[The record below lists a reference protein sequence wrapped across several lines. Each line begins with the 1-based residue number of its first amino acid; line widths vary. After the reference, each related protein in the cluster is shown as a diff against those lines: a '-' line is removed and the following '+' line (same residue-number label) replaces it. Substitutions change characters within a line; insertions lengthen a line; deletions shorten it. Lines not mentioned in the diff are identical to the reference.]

1 VLTGEVADNL
11 RNMEGLTLKE
21 GCDDSLVLRSF
32 SFGKDVDPDSDDPEN
47 SELKELGITEQC
59 IPASII
65 ADTNQTFEVQLRSTI
80 QNMQYKTCLHW
91 QDCATESDGLC
102 ITGVSQC
109 DGSTFQLFW
118 KEVTGNTN
126 GFETLGN
133 AQVNG
138 EKFKLY
144 TSKSEAITN
153 PENFIQFYYISTIGF
168 AERDEQDGNSDYVY
182 GSEEGDADSVDS
194 KIMADSADI
203 VDEDAKIRNMVSFK
217 QDSEYN
223 FFTTQYS
230 GSGTEE
236 EYQWTFLEIP
246 ALMDVQIDCTQ
257 GKVIQSLT
265 KSERSFAWTCVEVA
279 GLTSTGGCFERVSLE
294 ASLSNL
300 EEIRFLEV
308 NCGAQAAMQA
318 LDFEVNAL
326 SKNIRMKARCCPLA
340 ALPVA
345 LVPTTEFSEDEDA
358 FEGKYCSTGLDDSG
372 RPKFE
377 QVLNF
382 INVDA
387 EVTGKLEYNRAA
399 GKWCLESTES
409 EESESSCVE
418 QDVVH
423 PLDFGSDKEFQGTS
437 KSLYVLPML
446 DFNSQFVG
454 VGTVGLTTPKPEITK
469 WTSPPALLRFAADDP
484 QYRPECKDEYHPGSG
499 TFEREKMNDVAKE
512 LWEKGENSNGL
523 TNRQENPCAWIW
535 SEDPNTAAD
544 GAAVGLGWK
553 PRRQI
558 NSNGRF
564 EDSEFEGDSNGVT
577 YRTVKGCADREVS
590 RLQALGKR
598 NAAFGLSDTAR
609 KLFFGI
615 SLDTMTYFIDQKQ
628 ETFGFGIGLGI
639 GSLWLR
645 YLTQLTNHVI
655 EYGLGLGQTLSNKQ
669 YGSSDSNDCLTLQHG
684 LARMFC
690 DLHCI
695 RDAVKAGDAAILSSL
710 QKATE
715 VINNNTN
722 RLLEFYL
729 SEDQGADTVTGLLE
743 SQKVIVEGMSKSFVE
758 MRQMLQTHL
767 HPMAASAT
775 TRSINTFLASTAK
788 TDVTNIHSSGNV
800 SNLSFQLDHLASK
813 VKTLHSTLSHTLSSH
828 KASASQSVSDRTGEY
843 VTTMMQVVKAKVHTL
858 GIYKNA
864 ALKSKERQHW
874 LRSHSTT
881 SVKELLLEMQDE
893 FHEDTMKLA
902 MDSIDKTWWM
912 LRSKLDMYFDVMEEY
927 WGAFKS
933 ALVALDE
940 YTDRCSMSF
949 SGLKSSYAKSA
960 RANEKSHNVLKD
972 VWAHVNPMAGLLVSQ
987 VLDTEIFKTFATRDI
1002 SVINATKVLQ
1012 QLPKA
1017 AVCTEVQTNALK
1029 NRRAQGDSHPGK
1041 ALAMTLESVVSTNK
1055 SDAPDLMMKAV
1066 EKALQDGL
1074 FGQMLQQFAVLF
1086 EQMDML
1092 VERFHS
1098 GGLGNPPNE
1107 EVLQDSKQRML
1118 EMLETHGAAKNLT
1131 VEKLLRD
1138 WTNSHCHEAN

>member
-1 VLTGEVADNL
+1 MVSQGYSHSVLLPVRQVSAQLYQQYLTSVLSDKLVLTGNVVGGL
-11 RNMEGLTLKE
+11 LNMEGLTLTE
-21 GCDDSLVLRSF
+21 GCDASLVLRSF
-32 SFGKDVDPDSDDPEN
+32 SFGKDVEPDSDDPEN

-65 ADTNQTFEVQLRSTI
+65 ADTTQTFEVQLRSVI
-80 QNMQYKTCLHW
+80 QNRQYKTCLQW
-91 QDCATESDGLC
+91 QECANTNDWSLC

-109 DGSTFQLFW
+109 DGSSFQLFW
-118 KEVTGNTN
+118 REVPESPNEEDFTLADDKLTG
-126 GFETLGN
+126 ER
-133 AQVNG
+133 
-138 EKFKLY
+138 FKLY
-144 TSKSEAITN
+144 TSKQAAN
-153 PENFIQFYYISTIGF
+153 ENTDNWIQFYYLNKLGF
-168 AERDEQDGNSDYVY
+168 PNRNEEGGNSDYFY
-182 GSEEGDADSVDS
+182 GSLESDSDLVDG
-194 KIMADSADI
+194 KIMADAGSNL
-203 VDEDAKIRNMVSFK
+203 VTLKLE
-217 QDSEYN
+217 SEYN
-223 FFTTQYS
+223 LGVTASTSVGTQ
-230 GSGTEE
+230 EE
-236 EYQWTFLEIP
+236 FQWTFLEVP

-257 GKVIQSLT
+257 GKAIQSLT
-265 KSERSFAWTCVEVA
+265 KEPRIFKWTCVEVA
-279 GLTSTGGCFERVSLE
+279 GLASIGGCFERVSLE
-294 ASLSNL
+294 ASISNL

-318 LDFEVNAL
+318 LNFENNVV
-326 SKNIRMKARCCPLA
+326 SKNVRMKARCCPLA

-372 RPKFE
+372 RPKFKQE
-377 QVLNF
+377 LNF

-387 EVTGKLEYNRAA
+387 EVTGKLEYNRSA

-409 EESESSCVE
+409 SQSSCAE

-423 PLDFGSDKEFQGTS
+423 PLDLGSDNEFQGTS

-454 VGTVGLTTPKPEITK
+454 LGTAALTTPKPAITK

-484 QYRPECKDEYHPGSG
+484 KYRPECKDEYHPGYRPESDSEDEDDG
-499 TFEREKMNDVAKE
+499 FDREGMNDQSKD
-512 LWEKGENSNGL
+512 LWEDGEDAREGVKSN
-523 TNRQENPCAWIW
+523 RAENPCAWIW
-535 SEDPNTAAD
+535 SADPNT
-544 GAAVGLGWK
+544 GNGGEVGLGWK
-553 PRRQI
+553 PRREI
-558 NSNGRF
+558 SSDGRF

-590 RLQALGKR
+590 RLQDLGQR
-598 NAAFGLSDTAR
+598 NFDIGMADTAR
-609 KLFFGI
+609 KLTAGLL
-615 SLDTMTYFIDQKQ
+615 LDTLQWKLDTADAASGVTFGLAKYITVPGLAVRWAIQVANHFT
-628 ETFGFGIGLGI
+628 EFGFGFEQTRVNR
-639 GSLWLR
+639 R
-645 YLTQLTNHVI
+645 YGV
-655 EYGLGLGQTLSNKQ
+655 
-669 YGSSDSNDCLTLQHG
+669 SDTSDCLTLQHG

-695 RDAVKAGDAAILSSL
+695 RDAVKTGDAAILSSL

-813 VKTLHSTLSHTLSSH
+813 VMTLHSTLSHTLSSH

-843 VTTMMQVVKAKVHTL
+843 VTTMMQVVKAKAHTL
-858 GIYKNA
+858 GIHKNV

-874 LRSHSTT
+874 LRSRSTT

-902 MDSIDKTWWM
+902 MDSIDKTWWI

-940 YTDRCSMSF
+940 YTDR
-949 SGLKSSYAKSA
+949 
-960 RANEKSHNVLKD
+960 REVLG
-972 VWAHVNPMAGLLVSQ
+972 VTVC
-987 VLDTEIFKTFATRDI
+987 
-1002 SVINATKVLQ
+1002 SVI
-1012 QLPKA
+1012 
-1017 AVCTEVQTNALK
+1017 
-1029 NRRAQGDSHPGK
+1029 S
-1041 ALAMTLESVVSTNK
+1041 
-1055 SDAPDLMMKAV
+1055 LMFFQSA
-1066 EKALQDGL
+1066 G
-1074 FGQMLQQFAVLF
+1074 
-1086 EQMDML
+1086 
-1092 VERFHS
+1092 R
-1098 GGLGNPPNE
+1098 
-1107 EVLQDSKQRML
+1107 
-1118 EMLETHGAAKNLT
+1118 
-1131 VEKLLRD
+1131 
-1138 WTNSHCHEAN
+1138 